1 MTQTHHVVQVLGA
14 AHGRKTLAHWNTGSA
29 SRLIVFV
36 HGFGGKPDTTW
47 PDFPTLLRQ
56 KAGPPPFDYV
66 FFGYDGLRKQATNSG
81 KQFLGFLDHF
91 LGDPAALVNATIPS
105 LEKRK
110 SFTYDRVVIAA
121 HSLGAV
127 VTRRALLDAHALHA
141 AGKLMPWLPT
151 VRLVFFAPAHTGAYA
166 AGLVTEALT
175 DQPWYLAKLAGYY
188 ARFQSPLLAD
198 LKEGSQVLR
207 ALADDTAKITDHVMP
222 PPHYVRARVL
232 LAGDEIVVN
241 NTRFGVDPVV
251 PPQDVLPSSHTGVCK
266 PRRIDHAALRAVWNE
281 L

>member
-14 AHGRKTLAHWNTGSA
+14 AYGRKTLAYWHTEAA

-36 HGFGGKPDTTW
+36 HGFGGRPDTTW
-47 PDFPTLLRQ
+47 PDFPALLRQ
-56 KAGPPPFDYV
+56 KAGLAPFDYV

-81 KQFLGFLDHF
+81 KRFLGFLRSF
-91 LGDPAALVNATIPS
+91 LSDPSALVNATIPS
-105 LEKRK
+105 LEKRQP
-110 SFTYDRVVIAA
+110 FTYDRVVLVA

-127 VTRRALLDAHALHA
+127 VTRRALLDAHALQR
-141 AGKLMPWLPT
+141 MPWLPT

-175 DQPWYLAKLAGYY
+175 DQPWHLAKLAGYY

-207 ALADDTAKITDHVMP
+207 ALAADTAKITDHVAP
-222 PPHYVRARVL
+222 PPAYVCARVL
-232 LAGDEIVVN
+232 LAEDEIVVN

-251 PPQDVLPSSHTGVCK
+251 PPEDVLPTNHTGICK